1 MNVQQIMT
9 IDKQIL
15 HEKIKFDVNRE
26 GAKIFVLSSG
36 TTEKYKYF
44 TVKEIVHSD
53 KITYSSLKNALK
65 NQAKNKLM

>member
-1 MNVQQIMT
+1 MT
-9 IDKQIL
+9 IDKKIL

-44 TVKEIVHSD
+44 TGEEIVHSD
-53 KITYSSLKNALK
+53 KITYSPLKNALK
-65 NQAKNKLM
+65 NQTKHKLM